1 MGEVID
7 GEPEELLEEENLVD
21 EEEAE
26 DEDEE
31 EKGHQERAFLALDLT
46 GRGSS
51 SGLERGVEQFDVV
64 FPQPRKER
72 RRWVKVAV

>member
-7 GEPEELLEEENLVD
+7 DEPEELLEEENLVD

-26 DEDEE
+26 DDE

-51 SGLERGVEQFDVV
+51 SGSERGVEQFDVV